1 MYDRIF
7 VPLDGFPLAEQV
19 LPYVT
24 RIAAGMGIPIHLAQ
38 VVPPYPRPWLTRPT
52 AFTKARYPQGPATK
66 PWTTYKQR
74 QANISGVEV
83 TCDAHEGDKSP
94 ESLVAMSNHGRSGI
108 TRLLMGSVTDKVLH
122 HIKNPMLIF
131 REHRDGD
138 PDTKL
143 ETIIVL
149 LDGSPLTESVL
160 PLVTALAKALDLKV
174 TLVRAASEAEN
185 SSPPLAS
192 IRSTAP
198 PGFNSITLKL
208 CPKRR
213 GARRQSTLRNRKFAT
228 ETGDRLNRPQDSARF
243 GRQRHCR
250 FDIGY
255 AGQRGSDDH
264 PWPLWTG
271 PVDAGKRD
279 RPGCAPL
286 G

>member
-38 VVPPYPRPWLTRPT
+38 VVPLYPRPWLTRPT
-52 AFTKARYPQGPATK
+52 AFTKAGIRRGPRRSHGL
-66 PWTTYKQR
+66 PKQR

-160 PLVTALAKALDLKV
+160 PHVTALAKALDLKV
-174 TLVRAASEAEN
+174 ALVRAASTAEHFIAATGFHQIDGASGLQFHN
-185 SSPPLAS
+185 FKTMSQAAGNQASEYITEQEICYGDRGSP
-192 IRSTAP
+192 
-198 PGFNSITLKL
+198 
-208 CPKRR
+208 
-213 GARRQSTLRNRKFAT
+213 QSTTR
-228 ETGDRLNRPQDSARF
+228 
-243 GRQRHCR
+243 
-250 FDIGY
+250 
-255 AGQRGSDDH
+255 
-264 PWPLWTG
+264 
-271 PVDAGKRD
+271 
-279 RPGCAPL
+279 
-286 G
+286 